1 MPFEIY
7 GSQQHRR
14 GKVRSIRLDVIL
26 GQNCVPNASL
36 SFWGAQYSI
45 FPIFFGLVPSDAQK
59 KHLGLHYSACV
70 PARSPKDEG
79 GTIEVACVQNLV
91 VIVQHDVTLNVIRN
105 MNFFQSPLRFPSF

>member
-26 GQNCVPNASL
+26 GQNCVPNASCEL
-36 SFWGAQYSI
+36 LGSTVLYFSL
-45 FPIFFGLVPSDAQK
+45 FFGVVPSDAPK
-59 KHLGLHYSACV
+59 KHLHYSACV